1 MVVPPK
7 QPKMIIFSRKH
18 PWLLGTTILGNPPN
32 ISPMDRSRNWEI
44 TGITVRPVEATDAA
58 LDAFAAVVRATV
70 LAFAF
75 LAAQLVYGPR
85 SCW

>member
-1 MVVPPK
+1 MVVGYHH
-7 QPKMIIFSRKH
+7 FRK
-18 PWLLGTTILGNPPN
+18 PPN
-32 ISPMDRSRNWEI
+32 ISPMDRSRELESPRI
-44 TGITVRPVEATDAA
+44 TRPVEATDAA

-85 SCW
+85 SCDRNGGEKFGS